1 VSSAAR
7 RRAKSAEPAAGKPNE
22 EDSSMYAILR
32 HNTYDTGK
40 LAEPALA
47 EFQALHTT
55 QPGYVGSIVVDVGG
69 GQRLSVNLWE
79 SERDANAGQA
89 VLVPHVQRLLEPL
102 MAAPSRFV
110 GAGEVVTS
118 DISRTGPAQTPER

>member
-1 VSSAAR
+1 
-7 RRAKSAEPAAGKPNE
+7 
-22 EDSSMYAILR
+22 MYAILR

-40 LAEPALA
+40 LAEAEPALA
-47 EFQALHTT
+47 EFQALHAT
-55 QPGYVGSIVVDVGG
+55 QPGYVGSIVVEAGG
-69 GQRLSVNLWE
+69 GQRLTVNLWE
-79 SERDANAGQA
+79 TERDANAGQA

-118 DISRTGPAQTPER
+118 DITRTGPARTPKR